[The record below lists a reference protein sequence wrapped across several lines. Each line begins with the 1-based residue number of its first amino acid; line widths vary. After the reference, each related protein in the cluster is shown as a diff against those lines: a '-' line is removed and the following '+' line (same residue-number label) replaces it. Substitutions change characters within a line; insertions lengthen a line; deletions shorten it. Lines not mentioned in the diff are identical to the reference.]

1 VYQIGRGLMNGC
13 GVNPWDVAALG
24 ADIAGAVIPGFTGGG
39 AMVRAARGA
48 DAASDMVR
56 GTNRTGELTSR
67 SSFRKGTVQDAW
79 DNATPGPTGG
89 RTCPTCGTE
98 VHNAPGSGQPRD
110 WDVSH
115 NPSWTNREFDPNN
128 TTRQDVVDNYQEG
141 TGLECRRCNRGGGND
156 DSRFGGGNP

>member
-1 VYQIGRGLMNGC
+1 
-13 GVNPWDVAALG
+13 
-24 ADIAGAVIPGFTGGG
+24 
-39 AMVRAARGA
+39 
-48 DAASDMVR
+48 
-56 GTNRTGELTSR
+56 
-67 SSFRKGTVQDAW
+67 
-79 DNATPGPTGG
+79 
-89 RTCPTCGTE
+89 

-115 NPSWTNREFDPNN
+115 NPSWTNREFDPDN